1 MKKKSR
7 FSKWWSQLKVS
18 KQVALISVLGALLA
32 SICGGLFGIV
42 GGLINTRYQT
52 NFQRNPSDNL
62 EALKVAG
69 IRFRDWKTGSIYGIP
84 VNTNLPK
91 FDSGT
96 DWDEKRNFL
105 NSQGYHVLYRNADFS
120 AFTWEKNIPSSTI
133 DSSNPFPT
141 FPLEYELWNLDKEFP
156 IVIDE
161 AALELLDF
169 QQPTTSNLVWYY
181 LVGPQVGGGPDF
193 PRYEFDTSFSSSV
206 TTINLFQRTSQRVLI
221 EPRKAILVILNLSFE
236 IPGRYILRASI
247 KYHLPDGSSKTIDL
261 EEFVYSWVETNFLD
275 GSKLNIIK

>member
-7 FSKWWSQLKVS
+7 LSKWWSQLKVS
-18 KQVALISVLGALLA
+18 ERVALITVLGALLA

-42 GGLINTRYQT
+42 GGLITTQYQT
-52 NFQRNPSDNL
+52 NIQRNPSDNL

-69 IRFRDWKTGSIYGIP
+69 IRFQDRKTGSIYGIP

-96 DWDEKRNFL
+96 DWDEKRDFL
-105 NSQGYHVLYRNADFS
+105 NSQGYHILYRNADFS
-120 AFTWEKNIPSSTI
+120 TFTWDEDIPSSTV

-161 AALELLDF
+161 VSLELLDF
-169 QQPTTSNLVWYY
+169 QQPTTSDLNWYY
-181 LVGPQVGGGPDF
+181 LVSPQAGGGPDF
-193 PRYEFDTSFSSSV
+193 PRYEFDTSFSPSV
-206 TTINLFQRTSQRVLI
+206 KIINLFQESSQRVPI
-221 EPRKAILVILNLSFE
+221 EPRKVILVILNLSFE
-236 IPGRYILRASI
+236 IPGRYTLRSSI
-247 KYHLPDGSSKTIDL
+247 KYHLPDGSSQMIDL
-261 EEFVYSWVETNFLD
+261 EEFVYSWVETDFID
-275 GSKLNIIK
+275 GSKVLIIE